1 MPKSQSMATKPL
13 VTRTG
18 TGPVSTTDQAQA
30 AQDLAQFAAQNPIQ
44 NSTLDDAKKVLKFL
58 RQFSPFHM
66 HYLGL
71 AGTGW
76 NAANWIT
83 VEQFEERF
91 KDVPNARQTLLCW
104 QLIPGGVPIDNPT
117 NSNNVGLVLDTL
129 YRNGPVTGLGLLITE
144 AGFDGSYPERYYID
158 TPEIRPTFVKLV
170 SSMASE
176 VMGLAAPKDAN
187 G

>member
-13 VTRTG
+13 VTRSG

-30 AQDLAQFAAQNPIQ
+30 PQDLAQFAAQNPIQ
-44 NSTLDDAKKVLKFL
+44 NSSLEEAKKVLKFL
-58 RQFSPFHM
+58 RQFSPFHV

-76 NAANWIT
+76 NAGNWIT
-83 VEQFEERF
+83 VEQFEDRF
-91 KDVPNARQTLLCW
+91 KSYPNAAQAQLSW
-104 QLIPGGVPIDNPT
+104 QLIPGGVPIDNPI

-144 AGFDGSYPERYYID
+144 AGFDGSYPERYYIS
-158 TPEIRPTFVKLV
+158 TPAIRETFIKMVDG
-170 SSMASE
+170 MTAE
-176 VMGLAAPKDAN
+176 VLQIAAKN
-187 G
+187 NSL